1 MSKIP
6 NPQNQTTG
14 EIVKTLLVNEERK
27 YTESAHAEIFARLMD
42 TIKEF
47 DSASRE
53 GGRRI
58 FWLTL
63 TIVSLTVLNVVLS
76 VFNFLTR

>member
-1 MSKIP
+1 MGNIP
-6 NPQNQTTG
+6 NPQKQTTE
-14 EIVKTLLVNEERK
+14 EIVKTLLTNEERK
-27 YTESAHAEIFARLMD
+27 YTEAAHAEIFTRLTN
-42 TIKEF
+42 TIKAF

-53 GGRRI
+53 GGKKI

-76 VFNFLTR
+76 IFNFLTR